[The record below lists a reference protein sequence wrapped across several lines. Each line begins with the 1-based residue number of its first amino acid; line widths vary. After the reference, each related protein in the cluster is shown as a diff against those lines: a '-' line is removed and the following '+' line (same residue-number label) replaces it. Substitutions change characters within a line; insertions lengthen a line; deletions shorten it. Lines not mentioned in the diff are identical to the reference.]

1 MGFEIVKTMINDKLW
16 VEERQGYLSL
26 RTSLWP
32 HWLCRICSEKQVAKA
47 KLDLKAWALEKMETR
62 REAIDSELEKI
73 QEKVAK
79 LENEFDMLIELER
92 RLK

>member
-1 MGFEIVKTMINDKLW
+1 MGFEMFKTRINDKLW
-16 VEERQGYLSL
+16 VEEFQGYLTL
-26 RTSLWP
+26 KTKLWP
-32 HWLCRICSEKQVAKA
+32 HWLCRISSEKEVAKA
-47 KLDLKAWALEKMETR
+47 KLNLKLWALGKMETR

-79 LENEFDMLIELER
+79 LESEFDMLIELER

>member
-1 MGFEIVKTMINDKLW
+1 MSFEIVKTRINDKLW
-16 VEERQGYLSL
+16 VEEFQGYLTL
-26 RTSLWP
+26 KTKLWP
-32 HWLCRICSEKQVAKA
+32 HWLCRTCSEKQVAKA
-47 KLDLKAWALEKMETR
+47 KLNLKAWALEKMETR

-79 LENEFDMLIELER
+79 LENEFDMLIELEK